1 MLASK
6 VFMVRPTRFGF
17 NPETAA
23 SNAFQQ
29 NAIADDV
36 VSEFDHLVKALD
48 CAGIEPLVFDQ
59 APDCPSP
66 DAVFPNN
73 WVSFHEDGAVLYPI
87 LSPLRRTERNLD
99 ILQALG
105 KQVLCDLSHFEQ
117 DNRYLEGTGSLVLD
131 RKERF
136 CFACVSDRTDRMLAF
151 QWCQRMDYRL
161 IDFDTIGPG
170 NVPVYHTNVVGTI
183 GEGVVVVCQDVIQD
197 QSLLEVFTSL
207 DDYEVVVISP
217 LQMTGFCGN
226 ILQLQGTKGKVIAM
240 SELARQTFTNDQIRV
255 LEKHGTIVAVPIPSI
270 ERVGG
275 GSVRCMLAEVF

>member
-1 MLASK
+1 
-6 VFMVRPTRFGF
+6 MVRPTRFGF

>member
-1 MLASK
+1 
-6 VFMVRPTRFGF
+6 MVRPTRFGF

-29 NAIADDV
+29 NAQAHDAL
-36 VSEFDHLVKALD
+36 SEFDHVVRALD
-48 CAGIEPLVFDQ
+48 EAGIEPVVFDQ
-59 APDCPSP
+59 ALDCPSP

-73 WVSFHEDGAVLYPI
+73 WVSFHEEGAVLYPM
-87 LSPLRRTERNLD
+87 LSPLRRTERRLD
-99 ILQALG
+99 ILESLG
-105 KQVLCDLSHFEQ
+105 KPLLCDLSHFEQ
-117 DNRYLEGTGSLVLD
+117 DSRFLEGTGSLVLD

-161 IDFDTIGPG
+161 IDFDTLGPG
-170 NVPVYHTNVVGTI
+170 GVPVYHTNVVGTI
-183 GEGVVVVCQDVIQD
+183 GDGIVVVCQDVIQD
-197 QSLLEVFTSL
+197 QGLLEVFTSL
-207 DDYEVVVISP
+207 EAYEVIVISP

-226 ILQLQGTKGKVIAM
+226 ILQLEGAKGKVIAM
-240 SELARQTFTNDQIRV
+240 SELARQTFAPEQLRT

-275 GSVRCMLAEVF
+275 GSVRCMLAEIF